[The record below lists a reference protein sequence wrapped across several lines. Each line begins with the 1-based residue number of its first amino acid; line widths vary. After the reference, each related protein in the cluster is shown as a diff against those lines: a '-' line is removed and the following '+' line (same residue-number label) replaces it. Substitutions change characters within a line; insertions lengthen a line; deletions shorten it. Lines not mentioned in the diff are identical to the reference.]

1 MDGTNDADACGHMS
15 VILPSRID
23 TVETLALHLEA
34 LAARDPRLAPVI
46 ALCPGLVPRV
56 APKGFEGLA
65 RVIVGQMVSTQSG
78 AAIWGRVRAFVDP
91 FTPEQFLALGPDA
104 VRACGLTRA
113 KTATLLGLAKALA
126 NGTLDLDRI
135 AQLPADEAIA
145 ALTALKGIGVWT
157 AEVYLLFAEGHAD
170 VFPAGDLALQ
180 KAVAQALE
188 LAARPDAA
196 ALRALAEGWAPHRG
210 VAATLFWHY
219 YAETMQRQGSVL

>member
-1 MDGTNDADACGHMS
+1 MS
-15 VILPSRID
+15 EILPVHIANDESLR
-23 TVETLALHLEA
+23 LHLEA
-34 LAARDPRLAPVI
+34 LAARDPRLKPVM
-46 ALCPGLVPRV
+46 ALCPNLVPRV

-78 AAIWGRVRAFVDP
+78 AAIWSRVRALAEP
-91 FTPEQFLALGPDA
+91 FTPKQFLALEPEA
-104 VRACGLTRA
+104 VRAAGLTRA
-113 KTATLLGLAKALA
+113 KTAALSGLAEALVSGA
-126 NGTLDLDRI
+126 IDLDRI

-145 ALTALKGIGVWT
+145 ALTRLKGIGVWT

-210 VAATLFWHY
+210 VAATLFWRY
-219 YAETMQRQGSVL
+219 YAETMKRQGSVL